1 MRIIKNYTDFVNE
14 NLLPKYRLFENVALT
29 ILPVTGIDE
38 EAVAAFTA
46 SNKTFQT
53 LKEKAQGSK
62 LVSLTDDKAQ
72 MRILMSLLLH
82 GQKQKKGWWF
92 IKKEIFSID
101 PAGLAKKAIEEFKKG
116 TLALEL
122 QESRF
127 KAAIR
132 YSSGSSTVIVSTK
145 GKMADYSFDQNQP
158 HTTYIDTEVIKPK
171 TTSRAENLCE
181 FVNEWNKNAFAKGTA
196 QYKLSDLILPAGDM
210 HEGAIDLVSAPA
222 AVDLTTLYQYSW
234 LLTNAAQ
241 VAVNVETTVTK
252 TGGAT
257 AVNGKFAAGFAAGK
271 SDITPAVQAEVDEAV
286 ALILTQF
293 PAGKVPA
300 KFSIESGASSEMD
313 GKDFPTSTGVGPV
326 SGTGSEQKNQALA
339 YQRGKNF
346 MDAVNTKLAQQGH
359 PGLPQV
365 EITWTIAK
373 SGKPKNPADRFLDMN
388 IQKNAAAPVTKVTN
402 TATTVKTGGGVTNLQ
417 KTGEMFELRLVLVNK
432 GTAPAAAP
440 AAPAEPAN

>member
-14 NLLPKYRLFENVALT
+14 NLLPKYRLFENVYHTEILLT
-29 ILPVTGIDE
+29 PGVDAE
-38 EAVAAFTA
+38 VVAAFTA
-46 SNKTFQT
+46 VNKTFQT
-53 LKEKAQGSK
+53 LKEKAQGAQIE
-62 LVSLTDDKAQ
+62 SLIDADAQ
-72 MRILMSLLLH
+72 TRILMSMLLH
-82 GQKQKKGWWF
+82 GQKTKKGF
-92 IKKEIFSID
+92 LGIGSVS
-101 PAGLAKKAIEEFKKG
+101 PADLAKAGIAAFKKG
-116 TLALEL
+116 TLTLDL

-127 KAAIR
+127 K
-132 YSSGSSTVIVSTK
+132 VSKWSDNEVYTK
-145 GKMADYSFDQNQP
+145 GKIEGNNIGINVTGQLS
-158 HTTYIDTEVIKPK
+158 IDTDTIKPK
-171 TTSRAENLCE
+171 THSVTKYLCD

-196 QYKLSDLILPAGDM
+196 QYKLSDLVLPEGDQLAGYL
-210 HEGAIDLVSAPA
+210 DLVSAA
-222 AVDLTTLYQYSW
+222 AKVDLTTLYLYTQR
-234 LLTNAAQ
+234 LTNAAA
-241 VAVNVETTVTK
+241 VATNVETTVTK

-346 MDAVNTKLAQQGH
+346 MDAVNTKLAEQGH

-373 SGKPKNPADRFLDMN
+373 SGTPKNPADRFLDMN

-402 TATTVKTGGGVTNLQ
+402 TTTTVRTGGGTANAMQ
-417 KTGEMFELRLVLVNK
+417 TGELFELRLVLNTV
-432 GTAPAAAP
+432 AAAP
-440 AAPAEPAN
+440 ATGTTDTTTAPAN

>member
-1 MRIIKNYTDFVNE
+1 M
-14 NLLPKYRLFENVALT
+14 
-29 ILPVTGIDE
+29 
-38 EAVAAFTA
+38 
-46 SNKTFQT
+46 
-53 LKEKAQGSK
+53 
-62 LVSLTDDKAQ
+62 
-72 MRILMSLLLH
+72 
-82 GQKQKKGWWF
+82 
-92 IKKEIFSID
+92 SID
-101 PAGLAKKAIEEFKKG
+101 
-116 TLALEL
+116 T
-122 QESRF
+122 
-127 KAAIR
+127 
-132 YSSGSSTVIVSTK
+132 
-145 GKMADYSFDQNQP
+145 
-158 HTTYIDTEVIKPK
+158 DTIAPK
-171 TTSRAENLCE
+171 TRSVTKYLCD

-196 QYKLSDLILPAGDM
+196 QYKLSDLVLPEGDQLAGYL
-210 HEGAIDLVSAPA
+210 DLVSAA
-222 AVDLTTLYQYSW
+222 AKVDLTTLYLYTQR
-234 LLTNAAQ
+234 LTNAAA
-241 VAVNVETTVTK
+241 VATNVETTVTK

-346 MDAVNTKLAQQGH
+346 MDAVNTKLAEQGH

-373 SGKPKNPADRFLDMN
+373 SGTPKNPADRFLDMN

-402 TATTVKTGGGVTNLQ
+402 TTTTVKTGGGTANAMQ
-417 KTGEMFELRLVLVNK
+417 TGELFELRLVLN
-432 GTAPAAAP
+432 TIAAAP
-440 AAPAEPAN
+440 ATGTPAAPATTMP

>member
-14 NLLPKYRLFENVALT
+14 NILPKYRLFENVALS
-29 ILPVTGIDE
+29 IIPVTGIDA

-62 LVSLTDDKAQ
+62 LDSLTTDSAQ

-101 PAGLAKKAIEEFKKG
+101 PAGLAKQAIEEFKKG

-127 KAAIR
+127 KAAIY
-132 YSSGSSTVIVSTK
+132 YSDGVKVRTK
-145 GKMADYSFDQNQP
+145 GKMSSNAFDEAQP
-158 HTTYIDTEVIKPK
+158 ETLYIDTEEIKPK
-171 TTSRAENLCE
+171 TWSNALNLCE

-210 HEGAIDLVSAPA
+210 HEGSIDLVSAPA
-222 AVDLTTLYQYSW
+222 KVDLTTLYQYSYA
-234 LLTNAAQ
+234 LTNAAQ
-241 VAVNVETTVTK
+241 VGVNVETTVTK
-252 TGGAT
+252 TGGEA
-257 AVNGKFAAGFAAGK
+257 AINKPFAAEFDQGK
-271 SDITPAVQAEVDEAV
+271 SDLNAKVLAEVDQAV
-286 ALILTQF
+286 TLILSKF

-300 KFSIESGASSEMD
+300 KFSIESGASSEF
-313 GKDFPTSTGVGPV
+313 GGQQWPTSTGVGPV
-326 SGTGSEQKNQALA
+326 SGTGAEQQNQALA

-346 MDAVNTKLAQQGH
+346 MDEVNKRLQDQGH

-373 SGKPKNPADRFLDMN
+373 SGKQKNPADRFIDMQ
-388 IQKNAAAPVTKVTN
+388 IQKNAVAPVTKVTN
-402 TATTVKTGGGVTNLQ
+402 TVTGVKTGGGVTKSYQ
-417 KTGEMFELRLVLVNK
+417 MGEMFELKLVLVNK
-432 GTAPAAAP
+432 GTAAAP
-440 AAPAEPAN
+440 AATETPAAN